1 MHRALLGL
9 NMYLEFC
16 SELCI
21 RRIAYP
27 SGLHGFVTALI
38 VPEFGQE
45 RRRIPL
51 APPPPDFRNHLFAIV
66 CHSRNQRAGR
76 TRLLM
81 ARCPNEQLQKHR
93 RQINSLLRQPVVHSA
108 PVRFLF
114 FGGNDPGHLEP
125 LQAVRQNVG
134 GNSFAR
140 FLELLERPEPA
151 NHQVADDEQRPAI
164 SKPLER
170 DTYRAAGT
178 AF

>member
-27 SGLHGFVTALI
+27 SSLHGFVTALI

-45 RRRIPL
+45 RRWIPL
-51 APPPPDFRNHLFAIV
+51 APPPPDFCDHLFAIV
-66 CHSRNQRAGR
+66 CHFRNQRAGC
-76 TRLLM
+76 TCLLM
-81 ARCPNEQLQKHR
+81 ARRPNEQLQKHR
-93 RQINSLLRQPVVHSA
+93 SQVNSLLRQPVVHSA
-108 PVRFLF
+108 PVGFLLS
-114 FGGNDPGHLEP
+114 GGNDPGRFEA

-134 GNSFAR
+134 GNSLAR
-140 FLELLERPEPA
+140 FLELLKRPEPA
-151 NHQVADDEQRPAI
+151 NHQIADDEQRPAI
-164 SKPLER
+164 SKPVER

>member
-81 ARCPNEQLQKHR
+81 ARRPNEQLQEDR
-93 RQINSLLRQPVVHSA
+93 RKINSLFRQPVVHSA
-108 PVRFLF
+108 PVGFLL
-114 FGGNDPGHLEP
+114 FGGNDPGRFEA

-134 GNSFAR
+134 GNSLAR
-140 FLELLERPEPA
+140 
-151 NHQVADDEQRPAI
+151 
-164 SKPLER
+164 
-170 DTYRAAGT
+170 G
-178 AF
+178 